1 MLFFSSPNARNR
13 FQDTAQE
20 TAAMPATYGFSDFEV
35 DLDEGRITRNGYVVP
50 LQDQPFRLLVLLLAQ
65 AGTIVTREEIQSHL
79 WPENTFV
86 EFDKSLRVAV
96 SKLREALRDSP
107 TDPIYI
113 ETLPRR
119 GYRFIAPVR
128 NIASASDPLAFD
140 ALPLPAPVLQPDSD
154 EIRMPQQAGIAG
166 PGWNPRTLPL
176 IFALA
181 ALSVLTAG
189 TVYLLRTPLKQA
201 IAPAVIAKPIARRSV
216 AVIGLRNLKGTP
228 EDKWLSTAL
237 AEMLSTELS
246 TSDRLRIISGEEVA
260 RAGLAESPSAAPS
273 RETLARFGGQLGADA
288 IVYGSYTVL
297 REPGAPTPRIRLDLR
312 LEDLTSNAPPIALV
326 ESGPTSDLF
335 SLVSTSGAELRR
347 HYGLGDLSASA
358 GTAVRKSIP
367 ENPLAANLYSQGLA
381 SLRAFDP
388 LVARDLLQKAAQI
401 EPTHPGTHLA
411 LAEAW
416 HATGYDKDAKTEAA
430 RAVEL
435 GAGLPRQELLNM
447 QGELALF
454 SDDLPHAAEIFHSLV
469 TFYPDDIDYGLH
481 LEQTQFLGS
490 HFADAMAT
498 LENMRH
504 RGLSRADEARVDIA
518 EASVSSQTGD
528 FRESVAAADRAIQI
542 GTDLDSKWV
551 RGQAL
556 WLKSSGLERLGDA
569 QGSLV
574 ASAESQSLFRS
585 IGDKHGLGLALLMSG
600 DVLYDQSRT
609 AEARKN
615 FVETLEIFREIGHR
629 RNMATVEERI
639 GNTYLD
645 EGSLA
650 ESDRYYQLALY
661 DYRQLNWDIGVASAI
676 GNIAIVQGLEGDLS
690 GSLQTNHQGL
700 AIFRKTGDKR
710 GIASTLNDMGTIEL
724 ERGSLNQAS
733 DDFNSAEQTNRQISY
748 ARGLAASLIGEGDL
762 QTARNQLPGAIR
774 EYNLALKAIAGMDE
788 PGVITS
794 AKISLGSAIL
804 LSGDPKSA
812 SVELQQAVDT
822 AIANKDHGAS
832 ALALSWLSRCLLQQ
846 GRPADALTA
855 ANRAVAESSKQFDP
869 QMRLIA
875 MLALSRVQLAQGGA
889 TTARAQLRSV
899 SETARQHGYAPLQF
913 EAQVLLA
920 ELEPF
925 PDKRHRQ
932 LEDLSRDAAR
942 REWKLLSAYA
952 KSLQ

>member
-1 MLFFSSPNARNR
+1 
-13 FQDTAQE
+13 
-20 TAAMPATYGFSDFEV
+20 
-35 DLDEGRITRNGYVVP
+35 
-50 LQDQPFRLLVLLLAQ
+50 
-65 AGTIVTREEIQSHL
+65 
-79 WPENTFV
+79 
-86 EFDKSLRVAV
+86 
-96 SKLREALRDSP
+96 
-107 TDPIYI
+107 
-113 ETLPRR
+113 
-119 GYRFIAPVR
+119 
-128 NIASASDPLAFD
+128 
-140 ALPLPAPVLQPDSD
+140 
-154 EIRMPQQAGIAG
+154 
-166 PGWNPRTLPL
+166 
-176 IFALA
+176 
-181 ALSVLTAG
+181 
-189 TVYLLRTPLKQA
+189 
-201 IAPAVIAKPIARRSV
+201 
-216 AVIGLRNLKGTP
+216 VIGLRNLKETP
-228 EDKWLSTAL
+228 EDKWLSTAI

-246 TSDRLRIISGEEVA
+246 TSDRLRVISGEEVA
-260 RAGLAESPSAAPS
+260 RAGLAESPSTAPS
-273 RETLARFGGQLGADA
+273 RETLTRFGSQLGADA

-358 GTAVRKSIP
+358 DAAVRKSIP

-388 LVARDLLQKAAQI
+388 LVARDLLQKAARI
-401 EPTHPGTHLA
+401 EPNHAGTHLA

-447 QGELALF
+447 EGELALF
-454 SDDLPHAAEIFHSLV
+454 SGDLPRAAQIFQSLV
-469 TFYPDDIDYGLH
+469 TFYPDDISYGLH

-490 HFADAMAT
+490 HFADALAT

-504 RGLSRADEARVDIA
+504 RGLSPADEARVDIA
-518 EASVSSQTGD
+518 ESSVYSQTGD
-528 FRESVAAADRAIQI
+528 FRESVAATDRAIKI

-585 IGDKHGLGLALLMSG
+585 IGDKHGLGLAILMSG

-609 AEARKN
+609 LEARKN
-615 FVETLEIFREIGHR
+615 FLETLEIFREIGHR

-645 EGSLA
+645 QGSLA
-650 ESDRYYQLALY
+650 ESYRYYQLALD

-676 GNIAIVQGLEGDLS
+676 GNIAIVQGLQGDLS
-690 GSLQTNHQGL
+690 ASLQTNRQGL

-724 ERGSLNQAS
+724 EQGTLNQAS
-733 DDFNSAEQTNRQISY
+733 DDFNSAEQINRQISY

-762 QTARNQLPGAIR
+762 QTARNDLPGAIR

-788 PGVITS
+788 PGTITS
-794 AKISLGSAIL
+794 AKISLGSALL
-804 LSGDPKSA
+804 LSGDTKDAP
-812 SVELQQAVDT
+812 VELQQAVDT

-846 GRPADALTA
+846 GRTADALAA
-855 ANRAVAESSKQFDP
+855 ANRASAESGKQFDP

-889 TTARAQLRSV
+889 TSTRPQLHSI

-920 ELEPF
+920 ELEPS

-932 LEDLSRDAAR
+932 LEDLSRDAAQR
-942 REWKLLSAYA
+942 DWKLLSAYT

>member
-1 MLFFSSPNARNR
+1 
-13 FQDTAQE
+13 
-20 TAAMPATYGFSDFEV
+20 MPATYGFSNYEV
-35 DLDEGRITRNGYVVP
+35 DLDQGRITRGGYVVP
-50 LQDQPFRLLVLLLAQ
+50 LQDQPFRLLVLLLAH
-65 AGTIVTREEIQSHL
+65 AGKVVTREEIQSHL

-96 SKLREALRDSP
+96 SKLREALRDSAAE
-107 TDPIYI
+107 PIYI

-128 NIASASDPLAFD
+128 NFAPASDTLAVAISPLRV
-140 ALPLPAPVLQPDSD
+140 PGPQPDS
-154 EIRMPQQAGIAG
+154 EEVSAPREAGTAR
-166 PGWNPRTLPL
+166 PGWKSPTLRL

-181 ALSVLTAG
+181 ALTVLAAVP
-189 TVYLLRTPLKQA
+189 VYLLRAPLKKM
-201 IAPAVIAKPIARRSV
+201 IAPAVIAKPIARPSV
-216 AVIGLRNLKGTP
+216 AVIGLRNLKGTS
-228 EDKWLSTAL
+228 EDNWLSTAL

-246 TSDRLRIISGEEVA
+246 TNDRLRVISGEEVA

-273 RETLARFGGQLGADA
+273 RETLARFASKVGADM

-312 LEDLTSNAPPIALV
+312 LEDLTSNSPPIALV
-326 ESGPTSDLF
+326 ESGPTTDLF
-335 SLVSTSGAELRR
+335 ALVSTSGAELRR
-347 HYGLGDLSASA
+347 HYVLGDLSASA
-358 GTAVRKSIP
+358 NAAVRKSIP
-367 ENPLAANLYSQGLA
+367 ENPLAAQYYSQGLA

-388 LVARDLLQKAAQI
+388 VGARDFLQKAARL
-401 EPTHPGTHLA
+401 EPSHPGTHLA

-416 HATGYDKDAKTEAA
+416 HAMGYDNDAKSEAA

-454 SDDLPHAAEIFHSLV
+454 SDDLPRAAEIFRSLL

-490 HFADAMAT
+490 RFADAMAT

-504 RGLSRADEARVDIA
+504 HGLSRADEARVDIA
-518 EASVSSQTGD
+518 EASVYSQTGD
-528 FRESVAAADRAIQI
+528 FRESVAAAGRAIQI

-569 QGSLV
+569 QGSLA

-585 IGDKHGLGLALLMSG
+585 IGDKRGLGLALLMSG

-650 ESDRYYQLALY
+650 ESLQYYQLALH

-676 GNIAIVQGLEGDLS
+676 GNIAIVHGLEGDLS
-690 GSLQTNHQGL
+690 GSLRTNSQGL

-733 DDFNSAEQTNRQISY
+733 DDFNSAEQINRQISY
-748 ARGLAASLIGEGDL
+748 TRGLAASLIGQGDL
-762 QTARNQLPGAIR
+762 QTARNELQSAIR

-804 LSGDPKSA
+804 LSGDAKSA
-812 SVELQQAVDT
+812 SVQLQQAADT

-832 ALALSWLSRCLLQQ
+832 ALALAWLSRCLLRQ

-855 ANRAVAESSKQFDP
+855 ANRAGAESSKQFDP

-875 MLALSRVQLAQGGA
+875 LLALSRVQMAQGGE

-899 SETARQHGYAPLQF
+899 SEEAQHHGYEPLQF
-913 EAQVLLA
+913 EARVLLA
-920 ELEPF
+920 KLEPS
-925 PDKRHRQ
+925 PEKRHRQ
-932 LEDLSRDAAR
+932 LEALSRDAAQR
-942 REWKLLSAYA
+942 DWKLLSAYA

>member
-1 MLFFSSPNARNR
+1 
-13 FQDTAQE
+13 
-20 TAAMPATYGFSDFEV
+20 MPATYGFSDYEV
-35 DLDEGRITRNGYVVP
+35 DLDECRITRSGYVVP
-50 LQDQPFRLLVLLLAQ
+50 LQEQPFRLLVLLLAQ
-65 AGTIVTREEIQSHL
+65 AGSVVTRDEIQSHL

-96 SKLREALRDSP
+96 SKLREALRDSA

-128 NIASASDPLAFD
+128 NLASVSDPLAVD
-140 ALPLPAPVLQPDSD
+140 ALPLPAPVPRLDSG
-154 EIRMPQQAGIAG
+154 EIPMPQQAGIAR
-166 PGWNPRTLPL
+166 PGWNPRILRL

-181 ALSVLTAG
+181 AFTVLTAE
-189 TVYLLRTPLKQA
+189 TVYLLRAPLKQM
-201 IAPAVIAKPIARRSV
+201 ISPAVIAKPIARRSV

-246 TSDRLRIISGEEVA
+246 TSDRLRVISGEEVA

-273 RETLARFGGQLGADA
+273 RETLARFGSQLGADM

-297 REPGAPTPRIRLDLR
+297 REPGGPTPHIRLDLR

-326 ESGPTSDLF
+326 ESGPASDLF
-335 SLVSTSGAELRR
+335 ALVSMSGVELRR
-347 HYGLGDLSASA
+347 HYGLGDLPASA
-358 GTAVRKSIP
+358 DASVRKSIP
-367 ENPLAANLYSQGLA
+367 ANPLAAHYYSQGLA

-388 LVARDLLQKAAQI
+388 LGARDLLQKAARI
-401 EPTHPGTHLA
+401 EPAHPGTHLA

-416 HATGYDKDAKTEAA
+416 HATGYDKDAQSEAA

-435 GAGLPRQELLNM
+435 GVGLPRQELLNM
-447 QGELALF
+447 QGEQALF

-469 TFYPDDIDYGLH
+469 TFYPDDIEYGLR

-498 LENMRH
+498 LANMRH
-504 RGLSRADEARVDIA
+504 RGLSPADEARVDIA
-518 EASVSSQTGD
+518 EASVDSQTGD
-528 FRESVAAADRAIQI
+528 FRESVAAADRAIKI

-556 WLKSSGLERLGDA
+556 WLKSSGLERLGDS

-585 IGDKHGLGLALLMSG
+585 IGDKRGVGLALLMSG

-615 FVETLEIFREIGHR
+615 FLETLELFREIGHR

-650 ESDRYYQLALY
+650 ESYQYYQLALN
-661 DYRQLNWDIGVASAI
+661 DYRQLNWDVGVASAI

-690 GSLQTNHQGL
+690 GSLQTNRRGL
-700 AIFRKTGDKR
+700 EIFRKTGNKR

-724 ERGSLNQAS
+724 ERGSLDEAS
-733 DDFNSAEQTNRQISY
+733 DDFKSAEQINRQIGY
-748 ARGLAASLIGEGDL
+748 ARGLAGSLIGEGDL
-762 QTARNQLPGAIR
+762 QTARNEPESAIR

-794 AKISLGSAIL
+794 AKISLGSATL
-804 LSGDPKSA
+804 QSGDAKGA
-812 SVELQQAVDT
+812 SVLLQQAADT
-822 AIANKDHGAS
+822 AIANKDHGSS
-832 ALALSWLSRCLLQQ
+832 ALALAWLSRCLLQQ

-855 ANRAVAESSKQFDP
+855 ANRAGAEASKQFDP
-869 QMRLIA
+869 QFRLIA

-889 TTARAQLRSV
+889 TTAKAQLRSV

-920 ELEPF
+920 ESEPSS
-925 PDKRHRQ
+925 DKRHRQ
-932 LEDLSRDAAR
+932 LEALSRDAAQR
-942 REWKLLSAYA
+942 DWKLLSAYA

>member
-1 MLFFSSPNARNR
+1 
-13 FQDTAQE
+13 
-20 TAAMPATYGFSDFEV
+20 MPATYGFSDFEV
-35 DLDEGRITRNGYVVP
+35 DLDEGKITRNGYVVP
-50 LQDQPFRLLVLLLAQ
+50 LQDQPFRLLALLLVQ
-65 AGTIVTREEIQSHL
+65 AGTVVTREEIQSHL

-96 SKLREALRDSP
+96 SKLREALRDSAA
-107 TDPIYI
+107 DPIYI

-128 NIASASDPLAFD
+128 NLAPTSDTLAVD
-140 ALPLPAPVLQPDSD
+140 AWSLSLPVPQPNSD
-154 EIRMPQQAGIAG
+154 EVPTHPQAGAAR
-166 PGWNPRTLPL
+166 PGWKSRALRL
-176 IFALA
+176 IIALA
-181 ALSVLTAG
+181 ALTGLIAVP
-189 TVYLLRTPLKQA
+189 VYLIRSRLRQM

-216 AVIGLRNLKGTP
+216 AVIGLRNLKGTA

-246 TSDRLRIISGEEVA
+246 TSDRLRVISGEEVA
-260 RAGLAESPSAAPS
+260 RAGLAETPSAAPS
-273 RETLARFGGQLGADA
+273 RETLARFASQLGADM

-312 LEDLTSNAPPIALV
+312 LEDLTSNAPPVALV

-347 HYGLGDLSASA
+347 HYGLGDLPASA
-358 GTAVRKSIP
+358 DAAVRKSIP
-367 ENPLAANLYSQGLA
+367 ENPLAAQYYSQGLA

-388 LVARDLLQKAAQI
+388 MGARDLLQKAARI
-401 EPTHPGTHLA
+401 EPAHPGTHLA

-416 HATGYDKDAKTEAA
+416 HAMGYDNDAKSEAA

-435 GAGLPRQELLNM
+435 GVGLPRQELLNM

-481 LEQTQFLGS
+481 LEQTQLFGS
-490 HFADAMAT
+490 RLAEAMAT
-498 LENMRH
+498 LESMRH
-504 RGLSRADEARVDIA
+504 RGLSRADEARADIA
-518 EASVSSQTGD
+518 EASVYSQTGD
-528 FRESVAAADRAIQI
+528 FRESVAAADRAIRI

-551 RGQAL
+551 RGQGL
-556 WLKSSGLERLGDA
+556 WVKSSGLERLGDS
-569 QGSLV
+569 QGSLG

-585 IGDKHGLGLALLMSG
+585 LGDKHGLGLALLMSG

-615 FVETLEIFREIGHR
+615 FLETLELFREIGHR

-639 GNTYLD
+639 GNTYVD

-650 ESDRYYQLALY
+650 ESLKYYQLALA

-676 GNIAIVQGLEGDLS
+676 GNIANVQTLEGDLS
-690 GSLQTNHQGL
+690 GALQSDRQGL
-700 AIFRKTGDKR
+700 EIFRKTGDKR
-710 GIASTLNDMGTIEL
+710 GIASTLNNMGTVEL
-724 ERGSLNQAS
+724 AQGSLEQAS
-733 DDFNSAEQTNRQISY
+733 DDFNSAEQINRQISY
-748 ARGLAASLIGEGDL
+748 ARGLAHSLIGQGDV
-762 QTARNQLPGAIR
+762 QTARNELQSAIQ

-794 AKISLGSAIL
+794 AKISLGIAIL
-804 LSGDPKSA
+804 QSGDAKSA
-812 SVELQQAVDT
+812 SVELQQAADS
-822 AIANKDHGAS
+822 AIGNKDHGAA
-832 ALALSWLSRCLLQQ
+832 ALALAWLSRCLLQQ
-846 GRPADALTA
+846 GRPADAWTA
-855 ANRAVAESSKQFDP
+855 ANRAGAESSNQFDP

-875 MLALSRVQLAQGGA
+875 MLALSRVQQAQGGA
-889 TTARAQLRSV
+889 TTARGQLRSV
-899 SETARQHGYAPLQF
+899 SETARQHGYAPLQL

-920 ELEPF
+920 ELEPS
-925 PDKRHRQ
+925 PDKRRRQ
-932 LEDLSRDAAR
+932 LEGLSRDAAQR
-942 REWKLLSAYA
+942 DWKLLSAYA
-952 KSLQ
+952 KSLN

>member
-1 MLFFSSPNARNR
+1 
-13 FQDTAQE
+13 
-20 TAAMPATYGFSDFEV
+20 MPATYGFSDYEV

-50 LQDQPFRLLVLLLAQ
+50 LQDQPFRLLALLLVQ
-65 AGTIVTREEIQSHL
+65 AGSVVTREEIQSHL
-79 WPENTFV
+79 WPGNTFV

-96 SKLREALRDSP
+96 SKLREALRDSAA
-107 TDPIYI
+107 DPIYI

-128 NIASASDPLAFD
+128 KLASAGNSHAVD
-140 ALPLPAPVLQPDSD
+140 ASPSPLPAPELDS
-154 EIRMPQQAGIAG
+154 EEAPAYRRAGAAH
-166 PGWNPRTLPL
+166 PGSKSPALRIIL
-176 IFALA
+176 ALA
-181 ALSVLTAG
+181 IAAVVIA
-189 TVYLLRTPLKQA
+189 VPAYLLRVPLKRV
-201 IAPAVIAKPIARRSV
+201 IAPAVIAKPIGRRSV

-246 TSDRLRIISGEEVA
+246 TSERLRVISGEEVA
-260 RAGLAESPSAAPS
+260 RAGLAESPPAAPS
-273 RETLARFGGQLGADA
+273 HETLSHFGGQLGADM

-335 SLVSTSGAELRR
+335 TLVSASGAELRR
-347 HYGLGDLSASA
+347 HYGLGDLPASA
-358 GTAVRKSIP
+358 DAAVRKSIP
-367 ENPLAANLYSQGLA
+367 ENPLAAQYYSQGLA

-388 LVARDLLQKAAQI
+388 MSAQDLLQKAARI
-401 EPTHPGTHLA
+401 EPTHAGTHLA

-416 HATGYDKDAKTEAA
+416 HTMGYDKDAKSEAT

-435 GAGLPRQELLNM
+435 SVGLPRQELLNM

-490 HFADAMAT
+490 RFTDALAT

-504 RGLSRADEARVDIA
+504 RGLSPADEARVDIA
-518 EASVSSQTGD
+518 EASVYSQTGD
-528 FRESVAAADRAIQI
+528 FRESVAAADRAIRI
-542 GTDLDSKWV
+542 GMDLDSRWV

-556 WLKSSGLERLGDA
+556 WLKGSGLERLGDS
-569 QGSLV
+569 QGSLA

-609 AEARKN
+609 ADARKN
-615 FVETLEIFREIGHR
+615 FLETLELFREIGHR
-629 RNMATVEERI
+629 RNMASVEERI

-650 ESDRYYQLALY
+650 ESLKYYQLALD
-661 DYRQLNWDIGVASAI
+661 DYRQLNWDTGVASAI
-676 GNIAIVQGLEGDLS
+676 GNIANVQTVKGDLS
-690 GSLQTNHQGL
+690 GALQSNRQGL
-700 AIFRKTGDKR
+700 EIFRKTGDKR
-710 GIASTLNDMGTIEL
+710 GIASTLNNMGTIEL
-724 ERGSLNQAS
+724 ERGALDQAS
-733 DDFNSAEQTNRQISY
+733 DDFNSAEPINRQISY
-748 ARGLAASLIGEGDL
+748 SRGLAYSLIGQGDL
-762 QTARNQLPGAIR
+762 QTARNDLPSAIR
-774 EYNLALKAIAGMDE
+774 EYNLALEAIAGMDE
-788 PGVITS
+788 PSVITS
-794 AKISLGSAIL
+794 AKISLGGATL
-804 LSGDPKSA
+804 LSGDAKGA
-812 SVELQQAVDT
+812 SVELQQAADA

-832 ALALSWLSRCLLQQ
+832 ALALAWLARCLLQQ
-846 GRPADALTA
+846 GLTADASTA
-855 ANRAVAESSKQFDP
+855 ANRAGAESNNQFDP
-869 QMRLIA
+869 QIRLIA
-875 MLALSRVQLAQGGA
+875 MLALSRVQQAQGSL
-889 TTARAQLRSV
+889 TTARTQLRSV
-899 SETARQHGYAPLQF
+899 SEAARQHDYAPLQF

-920 ELEPF
+920 ESEPS
-925 PDKRHRQ
+925 PEKRHRQ
-932 LEDLSRDAAR
+932 LEDLSRDAAQR
-942 REWKLLSAYA
+942 NWKLLSAYA